1 MTMLLTRCLLGS
13 CLLGLALTSHA
24 QSVALL
30 PAPHFYGGL
39 GVYSSSRQ
47 NLGSW
52 NLNKSRI
59 PVQAVVGYQLR
70 PRLAVQL
77 GVAYSGNSDDY
88 AYSTSYSS
96 TYPPPPSALV
106 DFAGRYKERFTTAT
120 LLARYGLTRKPG
132 HRFQADVLGGAKFEY
147 ARYTDAGTRTTYDQ
161 AAPVATAYESPST
174 YTQPTL
180 SLGFGLR
187 YRLVS
192 QLEVAYDFTFDLPVF
207 RNDYYYS
214 SRLQTSSSLGLR
226 YHFGAPH

>member
-1 MTMLLTRCLLGS
+1 MFLTRCLLGS
-13 CLLGLALTSHA
+13 CLLGPALTCHA

-52 NLNKSRI
+52 NLNQSRI
-59 PVQAVVGYQLR
+59 PVQALVGYQLR

-88 AYSTSYSS
+88 TYSTSYSS
-96 TYPPPPSALV
+96 FYPPPPSAIV
-106 DFAGRYKERFTTAT
+106 DFAGRYKERYVTTT
-120 LLARYGLTRKPG
+120 LLARYGLTRKAS
-132 HRFQADVLGGAKFEY
+132 HRFQADVLGGVKFEY
-147 ARYTDAGTRTTYDQ
+147 ARQVDAGTRTTYDQ
-161 AAPVATAYESPST
+161 AAPVATAYEFPST
-174 YTQPTL
+174 YTQSAL
-180 SLGFGLR
+180 NLGFGLR

-214 SRLQTSSSLGLR
+214 SRLQASTSLGLR
-226 YHFGAPH
+226 YHFGARR

>member
-1 MTMLLTRCLLGS
+1 MKLLPSLLSGA
-13 CLLGLALTSHA
+13 LLIPSFTGHA
-24 QSVALL
+24 QSVEL
-30 PAPHFYGGL
+30 PTAPHFYGGL

-52 NLNKSRI
+52 NINQARI
-59 PVQAVVGYQLR
+59 PVQALVGYQLR

-96 TYPPPPSALV
+96 TYPPPPSTVV
-106 DFAGRYKERFTTAT
+106 DFAGQYKERFVTAT

-147 ARYTDAGTRTTYDQ
+147 VRYGEAGTRTTYNQ
-161 AAPVATAYESPST
+161 AAPVATAYSAPHTST
-174 YTQPTL
+174 QSAL

-192 QLEVAYDFTFDLPVF
+192 QLEVAYDFTFDLPVA
-207 RNDYYYS
+207 RSDYYS
-214 SRLQTSSSLGLR
+214 SRLQASTSLGLR
-226 YHFGAPH
+226 YHFGALRQ